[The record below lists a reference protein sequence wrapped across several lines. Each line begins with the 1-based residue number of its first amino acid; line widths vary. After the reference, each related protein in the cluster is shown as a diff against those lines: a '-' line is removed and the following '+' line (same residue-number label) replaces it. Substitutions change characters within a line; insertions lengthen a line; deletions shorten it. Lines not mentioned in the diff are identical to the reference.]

1 MANKFQN
8 KQVKFTALK
17 LFVLVALGMFSLL
30 SIALSFSD
38 DFSEEIFA
46 SFDGN
51 SIQNKVGDTI
61 HFFPETAVKAK
72 VAKYQKKHK
81 HLNDSSVDFHLYQKK
96 LTARLNLVLADVSG
110 YKTPYFRSRVYSF
123 LYRLT
128 YF

>member
-1 MANKFQN
+1 MINKFQN
-8 KQVKFTALK
+8 RQVKFTALR
-17 LFVLVALGMFSLL
+17 LFVLVALGIFSLL

-38 DFSEEIFA
+38 DFCDEIF
-46 SFDGN
+46 SSSQGG
-51 SIQNKVGDTI
+51 SIRNKVEDTI

-72 VAKYQKKHK
+72 VAKYQKRHK

-96 LTARLNLVLADVSG
+96 LTARLQIGLADVSG
-110 YKTPYFRSRVYSF
+110 YKTPYFRSSLYSF